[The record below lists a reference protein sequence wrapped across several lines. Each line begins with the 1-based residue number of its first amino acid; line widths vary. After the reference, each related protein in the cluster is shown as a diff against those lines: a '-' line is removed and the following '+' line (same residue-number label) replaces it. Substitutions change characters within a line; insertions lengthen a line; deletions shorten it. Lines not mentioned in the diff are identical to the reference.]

1 MIMMEKVIN
10 LKGLSKEEIIN
21 VYKKIAL
28 KDQFLYEVWKMT
40 GDYKSALELYE
51 AYLKDKDVKN
61 G

>member
-1 MIMMEKVIN
+1 MLMTEKVYNI
-10 LKGLSKEEIIN
+10 KGLSKEEVIN
-21 VYKKIAL
+21 IYKKIAL
-28 KDQFLYEVWKMT
+28 KDQFLNEVWKMT